1 MYWWCINERVIRGRG
16 LPPHHPTTTVP
27 IAVDGREAEEQLF
40 HRSTEKKPIVPR
52 KFTPFN
58 KEDSN
63 SCDALSF
70 HFPVFHHE
78 VGNER
83 NPRSAGWFPFFFF
96 CSSRSLSPKT
106 IEHKRPKKFK
116 RKKRGATLRR
126 FAFFPSYQ
134 RDEKETNSH
143 NNNEK
148 EEVNPIRDISPPL
161 LHILAMNSEYFTPP
175 ANEKKAQ
182 ENTKEKTE
190 APKMVTR
197 W

>member
-83 NPRSAGWFPFFFF
+83 NPRSAGWFPLFFFAPLALSLLRPLNTRGQR
-96 CSSRSLSPKT
+96 SSKEKSVGLHCVVSLSSLPTKGT
-106 IEHKRPKKFK
+106 KKKQTVTTTMKK
-116 RKKRGATLRR
+116 RK
-126 FAFFPSYQ
+126 
-134 RDEKETNSH
+134 
-143 NNNEK
+143 
-148 EEVNPIRDISPPL
+148 
-161 LHILAMNSEYFTPP
+161 
-175 ANEKKAQ
+175 
-182 ENTKEKTE
+182 
-190 APKMVTR
+190 
-197 W
+197 